1 MKSLKILLL
10 SLTFFTTGCSMITS
24 SSQETPPAV
33 EVVQNTAELPG
44 TPVIDPTPLPQ
55 LQETPVI
62 AQTTEI
68 PGEVVVDVTAF
79 PDPAG
84 FTWKVVVSGMSQ
96 PVDMADTG
104 DGRMLIVEQGG
115 RIRLLL
121 DGTLQPD
128 PFLDIRD
135 RVGSSG
141 NEQGLLGLALDPEF
155 LVNGRFYVNYTDKNG
170 DTVVSRFFSLPD
182 ALIADPA
189 GEVRMISVAQ
199 PYANHNGGGLAF
211 GPDGY
216 LYIGLGDGG
225 SGGDPQG
232 NGQSLET
239 YLGKLLRVDVNVEEA
254 PYYGIPADNP
264 FVGSEF
270 AATWAYGLRNP
281 WRFSFDRLTGDLY
294 IADVGQNKWEE
305 VNFLAWSYSGGV
317 NFGWNYREGAHVYEG
332 TSPAGLA
339 LVDPIWE
346 YGHDLGCSVTGGF
359 VYRGEL
365 LPEWQGIYIV
375 GDYCNGRIW
384 GLLQMPDNTWQS
396 QVLFD
401 GLNARIGSFGQDSF
415 GELYLLSLNSGEV
428 LRLERR

>member
-1 MKSLKILLL
+1 MKSLKFLLL
-10 SLTFFTTGCSMITS
+10 SLTLFTTGCSMITS
-24 SSQETPPAV
+24 SSQETPPTV
-33 EVVQNTAELPG
+33 EVVQNTAVLPG
-44 TPVIDPTPLPQ
+44 TPFIDPTPLPQ

-68 PGEVVVDVTAF
+68 PEEVVVDATAF

-84 FTWKVVVSGMSQ
+84 FTWKVVVSGLSQ

-115 RIRLLL
+115 RIRLLV
-121 DGTLQPD
+121 DGTLQAD

-170 DTVVSRFFSLPD
+170 NTVISRFVSLPD
-182 ALIADPA
+182 AVIADPA

-199 PYANHNGGGLAF
+199 PYENHNGGGLAF

-239 YLGKLLRVDVNVEEA
+239 YLGKILRIDVSDDSSA
-254 PYYGIPADNP
+254 FGIPADNP
-264 FVGSEF
+264 FVESEF

-305 VNFLAWSYSGGV
+305 VNFLAWPYSGGV
-317 NFGWNYREGAHVYEG
+317 NFGWNYREGAHVYES
-332 TSPAGLA
+332 SPPEGLV
-339 LVDPIWE
+339 LVDPVWE
-346 YGHDLGCSVTGGF
+346 YGHDQGCSVTGGF

-365 LPEWQGIYIV
+365 LPEWQGIYLV

-384 GLLQMPDNTWQS
+384 GLLQMSDNTWQS

-401 GLNARIGSFGQDSF
+401 GLNARIGSFGQDAK

-428 LRLERR
+428 LRLERK